1 MIRLSFFTSI
11 INSFILDLLT
21 LELGIIIIIL
31 PTDWTEIIFLAAHT
45 TKN

>member
-21 LELGIIIIIL
+21 LALGIIIIL